1 MSSRSDV
8 KTDIDDALCDVQC
21 IDDKK
26 VAKVRKK
33 LGLDTDLVSLAEIFK
48 ALADPTR
55 VKILRALSIS
65 ELCVC
70 DIAAVVGQS
79 QSAISHQLRYLRMA
93 RLVKYRREGKMA
105 YYSLDDDHVR
115 DLLDQGLKHARE
127 GK

>member
-8 KTDIDDALCDVQC
+8 KANIDDAFCDVQC
-21 IDDKK
+21 IDEMK
-26 VAKVRKK
+26 VAMVRKK

-55 VKILRALSIS
+55 VKILRALSIA

-70 DIAAVVGQS
+70 DISAVVGQS

-105 YYSLDDDHVR
+105 FYSLDDDHVH